1 MWRRSLKPD
10 RRTAA
15 GLDHVALEDRIAR
28 MQHDGDAVAH
38 DGDVADDLVDPANR
52 VVVDMGG
59 VVRTARRLRLRIFVA
74 RGSTGTPCRGIGGR
88 TIVTALIEISNMKRV
103 AMEAAGVSDVDRFGR
118 RRVRMSG
125 RRCRASFPLRLV
137 S

>member
-74 RGSTGTPCRGIGGR
+74 RGIGGR